1 MLKYI
6 YMYINMYKLQLH
18 YANGHGLRDP
28 GVGGQEDVIEHLV
41 GGAPFLVRASGMCVY
56 VYMWGGVKKMLSSKL
71 SAVHPSSC
79 EPQVRVCTYIYI
91 YVYIY
96 IYMYVYTNI
105 GL

>member
-28 GVGGQEDVIEHLV
+28 GVGGQEDVIEQIV
-41 GGAPFLVRASGMCVY
+41 GGAPFLVRASGTCV
-56 VYMWGGVKKMLSSKL
+56 
-71 SAVHPSSC
+71 
-79 EPQVRVCTYIYI
+79 

-96 IYMYVYTNI
+96 ICIYIHIYVCIYKHRSLIYKCMIMYIHT
-105 GL
+105 

>member
-1 MLKYI
+1 VVG
-6 YMYINMYKLQLH
+6 
-18 YANGHGLRDP
+18 ARLR
-28 GVGGQEDVIEHLV
+28 VGGSVI
-41 GGAPFLVRASGMCVY
+41 FVY

-91 YVYIY
+91 YVYVY